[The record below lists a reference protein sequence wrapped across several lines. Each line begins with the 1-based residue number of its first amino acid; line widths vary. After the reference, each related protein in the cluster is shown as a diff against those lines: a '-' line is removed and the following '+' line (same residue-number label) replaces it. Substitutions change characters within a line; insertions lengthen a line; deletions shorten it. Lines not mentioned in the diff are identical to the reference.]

1 MSEAAPIIV
10 AFLLFCSVAATIIV
24 VGRHL
29 VTQASMQRRLP
40 ARAGVS
46 PAERSSPAASAG
58 WKIIDET
65 KFGVD
70 SALRA
75 KIRKDLIRAGYF
87 SDQAVHQYV
96 IWRFALVLI
105 LPILAFIATSVFM
118 PESGRFMQFGFV
130 AVAALVGIGGPDAY
144 VSRRQR
150 LLVGQYRLVF
160 PDLLDMLVVCVDAG
174 LVLDAAFDRIS
185 DEISKQCRE
194 MGVNLQIMGAEMRA
208 GRSNLD
214 ALQGLTERLNLDEA
228 RVFVAMLRQ
237 SIELGADIGEALRIY
252 SDEMRTKRLLRA
264 EETANK
270 LPVKLVLP
278 LGACIFPVIL
288 LVIMVPVVIRL
299 LAIMQ

>member
-29 VTQASMQRRLP
+29 VTQASIQRRLP

-46 PAERSSPAASAG
+46 PAERSSPAASSG

-105 LPILAFIATSVFM
+105 LPILAFIATSVVM
-118 PESGRFMQFGFV
+118 PESGQFMQFGFV

-174 LVLDAAFDRIS
+174 LSLDAAFDRIS

-208 GRSNLD
+208 GRSNVD

-237 SIELGADIGEALRIY
+237 SMELGADIGEALRIY